1 MVAFNNA
8 FTIINVI
15 KVSGA
20 DTIDGLT
27 LTTDAA
33 IDNGDG
39 TVTLTMDAAHTFLAG
54 SVVYIEGTVNYNGL
68 REIINAPETDEIRF
82 RAKYVAET
90 PAGTETVKIVIAE
103 KKDYKFL
110 GFRLNIAVAPGQADV
125 FTITLDSGKGA
136 TYDTVIYSNDMTAV
150 TELEYIHPNQVLPFD
165 KDDILRIA
173 WPNVAN
179 REFGLEIFVQPLN

>member
-15 KVSGA
+15 PVTGA
-20 DTIDGLT
+20 DALDGLT
-27 LTTDAA
+27 LTTDAV

-54 SVVYIEGTVNYNGL
+54 SVVYIEGTVNYDGL
-68 REIINAPETDEIRF
+68 HKILSAPETDEIQIT
-82 RAKYVAET
+82 AKYVAET
-90 PAGTETVKIVIAE
+90 PGGSETVKIAIVE
-103 KKDYKFL
+103 KHDYKFL

-150 TELEYIHPNQVLPFD
+150 TELEYIRPNVDLPFD
-165 KDDILRIA
+165 KDDVLRVA

-179 REFGLEIFVQPLN
+179 RTFGLEFFSQPLN

>member
-1 MVAFNNA
+1 MVAFNEA
-8 FTIINVI
+8 FKIIDII

-20 DTIDGLT
+20 DALDSLT
-27 LTTDAA
+27 LTTDAV

-90 PAGTETVKIVIAE
+90 PAGTETVKIAMAP
-103 KKDYKFL
+103 KKPYHFL

-125 FTITLDSGKGA
+125 FSITLDSAKGA
-136 TYDTVIYSNDMTAV
+136 TYDTVIYSNDMDTV
-150 TELEYIHPNQVLPFD
+150 TDLEYVHTYKDLPFD
-165 KDDILRIA
+165 EGDVLLVA

-179 REFGLEIFVQPLN
+179 RTFGLELFIQQH